1 MTRTLTDAQA
11 AVLAAGLELD
21 LDDGICHAC
30 LSFVSFALDAG
41 EPREIARELRRVTVD
56 LWDDGLDRQALAF
69 VEQACGLGLAN
80 ANQGLADLRERG
92 GKSLLARAIVRRLA
106 EELSARAR
114 NALRVEALARSRI
127 PLEAA
132 EMN

>member
-1 MTRTLTDAQA
+1 VTRTLTDAQA

-30 LSFVSFALDAG
+30 LSFVSSALEDG

-56 LWDDGLDRQALAF
+56 LCLDGLDRQALRS
-69 VEQACGLGLAN
+69 VEQACGLGLPN
-80 ANQGLADLRERG
+80 ADEALADLRQRG
-92 GKSLLARAIVRRLA
+92 GKSHVARAIVRRLA
-106 EELSARAR
+106 EELSVRTR
-114 NALRVEALARSRI
+114 TELRVEALARSRI
-127 PLEAA
+127 PLAAA

>member
-1 MTRTLTDAQA
+1 MTQTLTDAQA
-11 AVLAAGLELD
+11 AVLAAGLKLD

-30 LSFVSFALDAG
+30 LSFVSVALEVG
-41 EPREIARELRRVTVD
+41 EPREITREVRRVTVD
-56 LWDDGLDRQALAF
+56 LWDDGLDRQAVTSA
-69 VEQACGLGLAN
+69 EQACGLGLPN

-114 NALRVEALARSRI
+114 NALRVEALAVAYRWRRR
-127 PLEAA
+127 
-132 EMN
+132 N